1 MGLMLDLQRL
11 RYFVAVAEE
20 ENVGRAAERLHLTQS
35 PLSRQIQ
42 SLEADLGLALFHR
55 AKKRLRLT
63 AAGQAFLV
71 EAKSLLAHGDRV
83 EQQVRAIAA
92 GSAGALAIGYVPGAI
107 HAGVLTR
114 WLRAFR
120 MVAPDVDITLK
131 KLRSAEQE
139 RQLRAS
145 EIDIGFAHTRPALGA
160 GLSSR
165 AICRESFKLAVPSSQ
180 YDKAAPTAGELHM
193 ARFIALPGTAAA
205 GHADAFF
212 TACAAAGFE
221 PDIRYEA
228 ADPLAALEMVD
239 AGLGFAIVQASLES
253 IRPQGV
259 ALVDLPPGFDWTMT
273 IHLLC
278 GDPCSPVAAQF
289 FGLNAG
295 VE

>member
-1 MGLMLDLQRL
+1 MLDLQRL

-92 GSAGALAIGYVPGAI
+92 GSAGTLAIGYVPGAI

-120 MVAPDVDITLK
+120 MVAPDVDIMLK

-139 RQLRAS
+139 RQLRAG
-145 EIDIGFAHTRPALGA
+145 EIDIGFAHARPALGA
-160 GLSSR
+160 RLSSR

-180 YDKAAPTAGELHM
+180 YGKAAPTARELHM

-205 GHADAFF
+205 GHGDAFF
-212 TACAAAGFE
+212 AACAAAGFE

-253 IRPQGV
+253 IKPQGV

-295 VE
+295 AD

>member
-1 MGLMLDLQRL
+1 MIDLQRL

-20 ENVGRAAERLHLTQS
+20 EHVGRAAQRLHLTQS

-42 SLEADLGLALFHR
+42 SLEADLGIALFHR
-55 AKKRLRLT
+55 TKKRLRLT
-63 AAGQAFLV
+63 AAGQQFLV

-92 GSAGALAIGYVPGAI
+92 GSAGTLIIGYVPGAI
-107 HAGVLTR
+107 HAGVVTR

-120 MVAPDVDITLK
+120 LVAPNVDITLK

-139 RQLRAS
+139 RQLRAG
-145 EIDIGFAHTRPALGA
+145 EIDIGFAHARPAVGA
-160 GLSSR
+160 GVSAR
-165 AICRESFKLAVPSSQ
+165 AIGREAFKLALPANR
-180 YDKAAPTAGELHM
+180 YGRAAPTARDLHG

-205 GHADAFF
+205 GHKDEFF
-212 TACAAAGFE
+212 AACAAAGFE
-221 PDIRYEA
+221 PDVRYEA

-239 AGLGFAIVQASLES
+239 AGLGFAIVQASLER
-253 IRPQGV
+253 IKPAGV
-259 ALVDLPPGFDWTMT
+259 ALADLPPGFDWTMT

-289 FGLNAG
+289 FGLDAG
-295 VE
+295 SE

>member
-1 MGLMLDLQRL
+1 MLDLQRL

-20 ENVGRAAERLHLTQS
+20 QNVGRAAERLHLTQS

-107 HAGVLTR
+107 HVGVLTR

-139 RQLRAS
+139 RQLRAG
-145 EIDIGFAHTRPALGA
+145 EIDIGFAHARPALGA

-253 IRPQGV
+253 IKPQGV

-289 FGLNAG
+289 FGLIAG
-295 VE
+295 AE

>member
-1 MGLMLDLQRL
+1 MLDLQRL

-107 HAGVLTR
+107 HVGVLTR

-120 MVAPDVDITLK
+120 MVAPDVDIMLK

-139 RQLRAS
+139 RQLRAG
-145 EIDIGFAHTRPALGA
+145 EIDIGFAHARPALGA
-160 GLSSR
+160 GVSSR

-253 IRPQGV
+253 IKPQGV

-289 FGLNAG
+289 FGLIAG
-295 VE
+295 AE

>member
-1 MGLMLDLQRL
+1 MLDLQRL

-63 AAGQAFLV
+63 AAGRQFLV
-71 EAKSLLAHGDRV
+71 EARSLLAHGERV
-83 EQQVRAIAA
+83 EQQARAIAA
-92 GSAGALAIGYVPGAI
+92 GSAGALVIGYVPGAI
-107 HAGVLTR
+107 HAGVVTR

-120 MVAPDVDITLK
+120 VVAPDVDIMLK

-139 RQLRAS
+139 RQLRS
-145 EIDIGFAHTRPALGA
+145 GEIDIGFAHARPALGA
-160 GLSSR
+160 GVSSR
-165 AICRESFKLAVPSSQ
+165 AICRESFKLAVPAHR
-180 YDKAAPTAGELHM
+180 YGRAAPTARNLHG

-205 GHADAFF
+205 GHKDEFF
-212 TACAAAGFE
+212 AACAAAGFE
-221 PDIRYEA
+221 PDVRYEA

-239 AGLGFAIVQASLES
+239 AGLGLAIVQASLER
-253 IRPQGV
+253 IKPAGV
-259 ALVDLPPGFDWTMT
+259 TLVDLPPGFDWTMA

-278 GDPCSPVAAQF
+278 GEPCTPVAARF
-289 FGLNAG
+289 FGLDVG

>member
-1 MGLMLDLQRL
+1 MLDLQRL

-20 ENVGRAAERLHLTQS
+20 QNVGRAAERLHLTQS

-139 RQLRAS
+139 RQLRAG
-145 EIDIGFAHTRPALGA
+145 EIDIGFAHARPALGA

-253 IRPQGV
+253 IKPQGV

-289 FGLNAG
+289 FGLIAG
-295 VE
+295 AE

>member
-1 MGLMLDLQRL
+1 MLDLQRL

-107 HAGVLTR
+107 HVGVLTR

-139 RQLRAS
+139 RQLRAG
-145 EIDIGFAHTRPALGA
+145 EIDIGFAHARPALGA

-253 IRPQGV
+253 IKPQGV

-295 VE
+295 SE

>member
-1 MGLMLDLQRL
+1 MFDLQRL

-63 AAGQAFLV
+63 AAGRQFLV

-92 GSAGALAIGYVPGAI
+92 GAAGALVIGYVPGAI

-139 RQLRAS
+139 RQLRTG
-145 EIDIGFAHTRPALGA
+145 EIDIGFAHAHAAVGA
-160 GLSSR
+160 GVSAR
-165 AICRESFKLAVPSSQ
+165 TIGHESFKLAVPADR
-180 YDKAAPTAGELHM
+180 YGCAAPTARDLHG

-205 GHADAFF
+205 GHQDEFF
-212 TACAAAGFE
+212 AACAAAGFE
-221 PDIRYEA
+221 PDVRYEA

-239 AGLGFAIVQASLES
+239 AGLGFAIVQASLER
-253 IRPQGV
+253 IKPAGV
-259 ALVDLPPGFDWTMT
+259 ALVDLPTGFVWTMT
-273 IHLLC
+273 IDLLRAE
-278 GDPCSPVAAQF
+278 PCSPVVAQF
-289 FGLNAG
+289 FRLNAG
-295 VE
+295 SE

>member
-1 MGLMLDLQRL
+1 MLDLQRL
-11 RYFVAVAEE
+11 RYLVAVAEE
-20 ENVGRAAERLHLTQS
+20 QNVGRAAERLHLTQS

-107 HAGVLTR
+107 HVGVLTR

-139 RQLRAS
+139 RQLRAG
-145 EIDIGFAHTRPALGA
+145 EIDIGFAHARPALGA

-253 IRPQGV
+253 IKPQGV

-289 FGLNAG
+289 FGLIAG
-295 VE
+295 AE

>member
-1 MGLMLDLQRL
+1 MLDLQRL

-20 ENVGRAAERLHLTQS
+20 QNVGRAAERLHLTQS

-107 HAGVLTR
+107 HVGVLTR

-139 RQLRAS
+139 RQLRAG
-145 EIDIGFAHTRPALGA
+145 EIDIGFAHARPALGA

-253 IRPQGV
+253 IKPQGV

-295 VE
+295 AE